1 MLRKAFPEIKT
12 PLFADRRGADVI
24 TKEVSKANG
33 IQALL
38 DYYQKDW
45 SDIVAFGDS
54 MNDYEML
61 QKAGNGIAMGNAVDN
76 LKEVADYVTKSI
88 EEDGVSDALHHFGY
102 L

>member
-1 MLRKAFPEIKT
+1 
-12 PLFADRRGADVI
+12 
-24 TKEVSKANG
+24 
-33 IQALL
+33 
-38 DYYQKDW
+38 
-45 SDIVAFGDS
+45 